1 MQIHSPER
9 KEKYFEFRVMFEIC
23 YVSSIS
29 FLASFLTGKAPAPQ
43 HCFNLTVALHLFP
56 CIFLFYFFAFLLFY
70 FMPTL
75 MNYLRYRYRLCCLP
89 FPVVLF
95 FCTPFLCSSAPLLFV
110 FRSSALRIPF
120 LCSLFFSLTC
130 FLCHSSNTSSVSLIK
145 LFPFLLSRMDPGLW
159 ILIRMDPHSF
169 YPPGS
174 RRANFEY
181 KTEKMQGN

>member
-29 FLASFLTGKAPAPQ
+29 FLASLTGKAPAPQ

-75 MNYLRYRYRLCCLP
+75 MNYLRYRYRVP
-89 FPVVLF
+89 FMLSSISGRPF
-95 FCTPFLCSSAPLLFV
+95 FLHSVPLLFCAIALRLP
-110 FRSSALRIPF
+110 FLRSSYSFPVLFI
-120 LCSLFFSLTC
+120 FFSDL
-130 FLCHSSNTSSVSLIK
+130 FSVS
-145 LFPFLLSRMDPGLW
+145 FF
-159 ILIRMDPHSF
+159 
-169 YPPGS
+169 
-174 RRANFEY
+174 
-181 KTEKMQGN
+181 